1 MTQNLYPGHQ
11 NDAELLDGDDNR
23 QLKPSSN
30 DTEDGGAPSVEQIAP
45 NPIGS
50 SALGQVHSSAADQV
64 DPTIPSASGQKRKR
78 ALLSL
83 KHKQPKPPV
92 DQVMIQIEHAP
103 YRGPQSPLDLV
114 AVEIIF
120 GCIFEAFWHAS
131 QATRS
136 GASAGDDT

>member
-23 QLKPSSN
+23 RLKPSGN
-30 DTEDGGAPSVEQIAP
+30 DTEDGGAPSVEHIAP

-50 SALGQVHSSAADQV
+50 SALEQVHSSAADQV

-83 KHKQPKPPV
+83 KRKQPKPPV

-120 GCIFEAFWHAS
+120 GCIFEAF
-131 QATRS
+131 
-136 GASAGDDT
+136 